1 MKYIFLTDN
10 SNWYSYCSVLNRRPN
25 IFDSIHLNTCKRGK
39 STNYKSAFKTMG
51 SSKALVLLNQHIL
64 MYGSTNLVDICCPQ
78 GINIIKLTK
87 AQ

>member
-1 MKYIFLTDN
+1 M
-10 SNWYSYCSVLNRRPN
+10 
-25 IFDSIHLNTCKRGK
+25 FDSIHLNNCKRGK
-39 STNYKSAFKTMG
+39 STNYKRDCKTMG

-64 MYGSTNLVDICCPQ
+64 MYGTIPCVITNLVDIFCPQ